1 MSRTIALFPLQIVV
15 FPGEALNLHI
25 FEPRYRQLIRDCEQD
40 QVTFAIPFF
49 QDGSLKEYA
58 TEVRLLAI
66 EKVYPGGEMDVKTQG
81 LGIVRIQEFYPQLG
95 EKLYAG
101 GLVKDYPFESNEN
114 LLLNEQILQRARDL
128 FVALDISKPLP
139 KNAVAFTTF
148 DIAHYVGFNPDQE
161 YEFLLTLE
169 AAARQHILL
178 EQINRVIPVVKE
190 MENLR
195 NLSVRSGISLGG

>member
-1 MSRTIALFPLQIVV
+1 
-15 FPGEALNLHI
+15 
-25 FEPRYRQLIRDCEQD
+25 
-40 QVTFAIPFF
+40 
-49 QDGSLKEYA
+49 
-58 TEVRLLAI
+58 
-66 EKVYPGGEMDVKTQG
+66 MDVKTQA

-114 LLLNEQILQRARDL
+114 RLVNEQILQRAREL

-139 KNAVAFTTF
+139 KNAAAFTTF

-161 YEFLLTLE
+161 YEFLLTL
-169 AAARQHILL
+169 AATTRQHVLL
-178 EQINRVIPVVKE
+178 EQISRVIPVVKE

-195 NLSVRSGISLGG
+195 NRAQLNGHFKNLIPPKI